1 MAIRFRSL
9 GHTIGGVLV
18 GATLVIAS
26 ALVLVAEMAQRR
38 LGEVLVERE
47 IAAIDGAVGA
57 IVQAEAEQ
65 AASMAST
72 IAAMPAVGEAF
83 IAGDRARLLAL
94 TAPIFEGLKAR
105 GIAVDQF
112 QFHLPPATSFLRV
125 HQPGRYGDDLSSFR
139 ATVVAANRD
148 RRPVLGLEGG
158 VAGIGIRG
166 VVPIA
171 AGTRHHGTVEIGL
184 SIGRSLVEE
193 IGGRLGAEVAL
204 TAAGRDGPRLV
215 AATKPD
221 FGGVTPAAFDSALA
235 AGVARGVLDAT
246 TGRPVIRGMVP
257 LRDFSGRP
265 IALVVLERDASG
277 IVAAQDRAR
286 TILFGISAGLV
297 LVAMLV
303 ALWVG
308 RSLSRPV
315 RALAD
320 ATARIADGDFDATVT
335 GVGRRDEIGVL
346 ARALDGFRDA
356 LREKRAQEERVAEE
370 RLKRERAQREMVVAM
385 RTFGGSIGGVLE
397 GLGDASR
404 RMLGVAERMRQIA
417 SSVQMRAGQ
426 SRARAEEAAADLNGV
441 AAATEELASSAKE
454 VRRQAETTAQTT
466 RDAVAR
472 AGEVD
477 RLVDSL
483 ARTAGEIGSVVKVID
498 DIAAKTNLLALN
510 ATIEAARAGEAGKG
524 FAVVAQEVKT
534 LAAQTARGTAEI
546 ADRIEAVKAATAEA
560 VSGIRGILATVQR
573 IDDVA
578 RGIAQAVDQQALA
591 TGEITEIVGRLAS
604 RTAEVAQGNTA
615 LAGEVDHATGAA
627 DDVHRTASM
636 LSDQTVA
643 IEREVR
649 TFIGALDLDTDLRR
663 FERYACDL
671 PLRLTCADGT
681 VEGRAVDVGAFGF
694 GGAAASLPPWF
705 KPGLMVEAE
714 VEGLP
719 HVVRGRVAHVAKGR
733 FGVMLIETEESG
745 AVLAGLIARLQG
757 NDRRAA

>member
-1 MAIRFRSL
+1 MIFRSRSL
-9 GHTIGGVLV
+9 GQTIGVVLV
-18 GATLVIAS
+18 GVTALIAG

-47 IAAIDGAVGA
+47 IAAIDGTVGA
-57 IVQAEAEQ
+57 IVEAEAEQ
-65 AASMAST
+65 AAAMASA
-72 IAAMPAVGEAF
+72 IAAMPVVSEAF
-83 IAGDRARLLAL
+83 LAGDRGRLLAL
-94 TAPIFEGLKAR
+94 TGPIFEGLKAR

-125 HQPGRYGDDLSSFR
+125 HQPERFGDDLSSFR

-148 RRPVLGLEGG
+148 RRAVLGLEGG

-171 AGTRHHGTVEIGL
+171 SAGRHLGTVEIGL

-193 IGGRLGAEVAL
+193 IGARLGAEVAL
-204 TAAGRDGPRLV
+204 TAATRDGPRLV
-215 AATKPD
+215 ATTRPD
-221 FGGVTPAAFDSALA
+221 FGGIAPAAFDAALA
-235 AGVARGVLDAT
+235 TGVASGALVT
-246 TGRPVIRGMVP
+246 TTAGPVIRGSVP

-265 IALVVLERDASG
+265 IALVVLERDATP

-286 TILFGISAGLV
+286 LLLFGLSAGLLLLAV
-297 LVAMLV
+297 VVAF
-303 ALWVG
+303 WVG

-315 RALAD
+315 RALA
-320 ATARIADGDFDATVT
+320 AETGRIAGGNLETAVS
-335 GVGRRDEIGVL
+335 GIGRGDEIGIL
-346 ARALDGFRDA
+346 ARALDGFREA
-356 LREKRAQEERVAEE
+356 LQEKRRQEERAAEAKAE
-370 RLKRERAQREMVVAM
+370 RDRAQREMVVAM

-397 GLGDASR
+397 ELGDASR

-417 SSVQMRAGQ
+417 GSVQLRAGQ
-426 SRARAEEAAADLNGV
+426 SRERAEEAAADLNGV

-454 VRRQAETTAQTT
+454 VRRQAETAAQTT

-483 ARTAGEIGSVVKVID
+483 ARTAGEIGGVVKVID

-510 ATIEAARAGEAGKG
+510 ATIEAARAGDAGKG

-560 VSGIRGILATVQR
+560 VTGIRGILETVQR

-591 TGEITEIVGRLAS
+591 TGEITEIVGRLAG

-615 LAGEVDHATGAA
+615 LVGEVEHATGAA
-627 DDVHRTASM
+627 DEVHRTASM

-649 TFIGALDLDTDLRR
+649 NFISALDLDADLRR
-663 FERYACDL
+663 FERYACDV
-671 PLRLTCADGT
+671 PVRLTCPHGT
-681 VEGRAVDVGAFGF
+681 LQARAVDVGAFGL
-694 GGAAASLPPWF
+694 GGKAASLPPWF
-705 KPGLMVEAE
+705 RPGIAVEAE
-714 VEGLP
+714 IEGLP
-719 HVVRGRVAHVAKGR
+719 RAVPGRVAHVANGR
-733 FGVMLIETEESG
+733 FGIMLNETEESG
-745 AVLAGLIARLQG
+745 AILAGLIDRLRG
-757 NDRRAA
+757 KDRRAA